1 MSVAFVFPGQGS
13 QSVGMLAQLATAE
26 PLVQETF
33 AEASDVLGYD
43 LWKLCQGGP
52 EEELGKTERTQPAML
67 AAGVATWRVWRK
79 HGGGL
84 PAAMSGHSLGEY
96 SALVCSGALDFR
108 TAVGLVQFRG
118 QAMQAAVPAGQ
129 GAMAAVMGLDR
140 AALQAICE
148 RASAPGEP
156 VEPANLNGGGQIV
169 ISGHTKA
176 VDRAIPEA
184 KGAGAKIAKKLAVS
198 APFHCS
204 LMKPAAERLAA
215 ALADIAVMTPSVPV
229 VANVTAEPTQ
239 DPARIKELLVQQ
251 VTAPVRWEESVQTIA
266 KLVNFAILGGVLV
279 YFLKTPI
286 SAYLVSRSTQIR
298 QDLVTAAELRSTAAA
313 QLADIDRKLQA
324 LPAEL
329 EKLRAQGEQDVQA
342 ERARIAQAAAAE
354 RERLIAQTHRE
365 IDARL
370 RMARRQLTEHA
381 AELAIKIAEE
391 RIKQTITPDDQL
403 RLVDRYAAQL
413 REAR

>member
-1 MSVAFVFPGQGS
+1 MRFDCHDRRVGERVRALALAVAIVLSAAVFPA
-13 QSVGMLAQLATAE
+13 VLAA
-26 PLVQETF
+26 QESHEAA
-33 AEASDVLGYD
+33 AEAGA
-43 LWKLCQGGP
+43 P
-52 EEELGKTERTQPAML
+52 
-67 AAGVATWRVWRK
+67 
-79 HGGGL
+79 HGQTL
-84 PAAMSGHSLGEY
+84 
-96 SALVCSGALDFR
+96 
-108 TAVGLVQFRG
+108 
-118 QAMQAAVPAGQ
+118 
-129 GAMAAVMGLDR
+129 
-140 AALQAICE
+140 
-148 RASAPGEP
+148 
-156 VEPANLNGGGQIV
+156 
-169 ISGHTKA
+169 
-176 VDRAIPEA
+176 
-184 KGAGAKIAKKLAVS
+184 
-198 APFHCS
+198 
-204 LMKPAAERLAA
+204 
-215 ALADIAVMTPSVPV
+215 
-229 VANVTAEPTQ
+229 
-239 DPARIKELLVQQ
+239 
-251 VTAPVRWEESVQTIA
+251 VQTIA
-266 KLVNFAILGGVLV
+266 RLVNFAILGGVLV

-286 SAYLVSRSTQIR
+286 STYLVSRSTQIR